1 MSFENDLDIMLDF
14 DLENLDMSKIDL
26 TDFDLETIF
35 SPKYNGMSPIS
46 DTQTSS
52 QEDDDDL
59 EKMLMDSLMENTTS
73 KKRKDP
79 SDFGVIDNA
88 SEIDLTAGGE
98 HLRSD
103 RRNANKK
110 PPKRMCLDEKD
121 RRRFTR
127 DMYIDKISIPIVKT
141 TDGESV
147 LNLSLISKEL
157 MRRDTEARGLSTIA
171 VSRSSLASMISFG
184 YYNAFDKKIDDVLD
198 VINKID
204 MIRHLVGHVIPVF
217 GQMRKPPAA
226 GLSPKS
232 SIYRNHSPII
242 PGEFHPFAFE
252 PVIISTIGDSI
263 GDSGEIVAQG
273 IIVSNKGINFP
284 VGDERRLTTGRRYEF
299 EESMCWILITYVYSP
314 YITYASIGPHKTK
327 RVSKDPDVYN
337 IEPTAQKNLY
347 NFVFKWDEFMTTH
360 TQLRSCGVSRFG
372 FTDTKQTG
380 KDIARRLFPW
390 SIEYS
395 SDMLDWFRKNEKL
408 DEYLLNTDMTMAG
421 KRANARE
428 DTPSGIDV
436 RRFLLAEILLIGTPL
451 QSMLTNE
458 KVYFDFAPPI
468 IQDGGNGLYKKFF
481 MYNFMDRIDNLSY

>member
-14 DLENLDMSKIDL
+14 DLENLDLSKIDL

-35 SPKYNGMSPIS
+35 SPKYNVMSPIS

-52 QEDDDDL
+52 QDDDDL
-59 EKMLMDSLMENTTS
+59 EKMLMDSLMEDDKLS
-73 KKRKDP
+73 KKRVDP
-79 SDFGVIDNA
+79 SDFGVVDIS

-121 RRRFTR
+121 RKRFAR
-127 DMYIDKISIPIVKT
+127 DMYVDKMTIPTVKT
-141 TDGESV
+141 TDGEFV

-157 MRRDTEARGLSTIA
+157 ARRGTEARGLSTIA
-171 VSRSSLASMISFG
+171 VSRSSLSSMISFG
-184 YYNAFDKKIDDVLD
+184 YFNAFDKKIDDSA
-198 VINKID
+198 INKID

-226 GLSPKS
+226 GLGPKS

-252 PVIISTIGDSI
+252 PVIISTIGDTV

-284 VGDERRLTTGRRYEF
+284 VGDNRRLTTGRRHEF
-299 EESMCWILITYVYSP
+299 EESMCWVLITHVYSP

-327 RVSKDPDVYN
+327 RVSKDPDVYD
-337 IEPTAQKNLY
+337 IEPTITKNMY
-347 NFVFKWDEFMTTH
+347 DFVFKWDEFMMTH
-360 TQLRSCGVSRFG
+360 THLRSCGVSRFG

-408 DEYLLNTDMTMAG
+408 NEYLLHTDMTMAG
-421 KRANARE
+421 KRATARE

-451 QSMLTNE
+451 QPMLTNE
-458 KVYFDFAPPI
+458 KVFFDFESPI
-468 IQDGGNGLYKKFF
+468 IQDGGNGLYRKMSTYKF
-481 MYNFMDRIDNLSY
+481 LSM